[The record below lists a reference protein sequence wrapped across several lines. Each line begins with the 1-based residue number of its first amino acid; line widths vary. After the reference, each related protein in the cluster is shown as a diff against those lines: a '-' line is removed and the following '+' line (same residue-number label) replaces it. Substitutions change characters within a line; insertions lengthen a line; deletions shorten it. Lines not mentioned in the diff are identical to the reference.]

1 MLMQRDQFCLFSPF
15 PLSVVLY
22 TNAAC
27 VAHFLPHLDSRN
39 RSGVAWSSLPFS
51 PLMRTLRV
59 RFGSQNP
66 AREREG
72 LPQNPARERAMA
84 DLFSDAAAPGS
95 SSSPEILFET
105 RRVAELHAEIDA
117 KEEGNRQKISSSY
130 TTWPILAYDPP
141 IVNTLWFPYAADPF
155 HRA

>member
-1 MLMQRDQFCLFSPF
+1 
-15 PLSVVLY
+15 
-22 TNAAC
+22 
-27 VAHFLPHLDSRN
+27 
-39 RSGVAWSSLPFS
+39 
-51 PLMRTLRV
+51 
-59 RFGSQNP
+59 
-66 AREREG
+66 
-72 LPQNPARERAMA
+72 MA

-141 IVNTLWFPYAADPF
+141 IVNTRSGF
-155 HRA
+155 HMQRIHSHAREEEVQRYVTITMVSNDEVHARK